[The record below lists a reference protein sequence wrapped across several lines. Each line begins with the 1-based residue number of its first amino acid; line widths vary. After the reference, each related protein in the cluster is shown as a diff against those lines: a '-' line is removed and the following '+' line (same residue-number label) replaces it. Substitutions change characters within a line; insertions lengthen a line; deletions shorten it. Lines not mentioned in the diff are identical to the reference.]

1 MALRRTQA
9 RLGVRIPDPAVEQ
22 LPERVAERLDRD
34 GRAASVGVEVIPSQ
48 LALRP
53 HVIRLADVAYG
64 QVLTLLIGLVP
75 GPKGFLRQIAKL
87 ANG

>member
-1 MALRRTQA
+1 
-9 RLGVRIPDPAVEQ
+9 
-22 LPERVAERLDRD
+22 
-34 GRAASVGVEVIPSQ
+34 VIPSQ